1 MGVFLQLRTK
11 QTPLFVIVIE
21 KSTLK
26 RAVNTRQTQSGFVV
40 YSFFILLFDYCLSIF
55 NLAKVNKT

>member
-1 MGVFLQLRTK
+1 MGVILQSRTK
-11 QTPLFVIVIE
+11 QKPLFVIVIE

-26 RAVNTRQTQSGFVV
+26 RAVNTRQTQGGFVV
-40 YSFFILLFDYCLSIF
+40 YSFFILLFDYYLSIF